1 MLKELKMNKEVFV
14 AILDSGCSFDTYE
27 KLSVQIDDN
36 YNCEITK
43 QKKINFN
50 HGDVISN
57 IIKAENI
64 NIYDIQVFNENLT
77 TTPIQVFHALKYLL
91 DKKIDVIN
99 LSLGFTSNF
108 VEIKELCEKLIK
120 KGVTIIASYPR
131 RSNANVYPASYDEVI
146 KVTSEFMAKDDKVVA
161 LKSKELFFGANPFSN
176 KKEVSGSSVAVAKF
190 TSEFC
195 DYLKKG
201 FTKDEILSEF
211 SQRRVHEAK

>member
-1 MLKELKMNKEVFV
+1 MCKEIYV
-14 AILDSGCSFDTYE
+14 AILDSGCSFKTYE

-36 YNCEITK
+36 NDCEISE
-43 QKKINFN
+43 QKSINFN
-50 HGDVISN
+50 HGNVIAN

-99 LSLGFTSNF
+99 LSLGFTTNF
-108 VEIKELCEKLIK
+108 SEIKELCEKLIK

-131 RSNANVYPASYDEVI
+131 RSNTSIYPASYDDVI
-146 KVTSEFMAKDDKVVA
+146 KVTSEFMVKDDKVVA
-161 LKSKELFFGANPFSN
+161 LEAEKLFFGANPFSD
-176 KKEVSGSSVAVAKF
+176 KKEVAGSSVAVAKF

-195 DYLKKG
+195 KYLKKG
-201 FTKDEILSEF
+201 YSKEEILKEF
-211 SQRRVHEAK
+211 SQRRVNEPKPR

>member
-1 MLKELKMNKEVFV
+1 MNKEIFV
-14 AILDSGCSFDTYE
+14 AILDSGCSFDTFD
-27 KLSVQIDDN
+27 KVSVQIDDN
-36 YNCEITK
+36 NDCEISE

-50 HGDVISN
+50 HGDVIAN

-91 DKKIDVIN
+91 DKKVDVIN

-131 RSNANVYPASYDEVI
+131 RSNTNIYPASYDEVI
-146 KVTSEFMAKDDKVVA
+146 KVTSEFMAKDEKVVA
-161 LKSKELFFGANPFSN
+161 LESEKLFFGANPFSN
-176 KKEVSGSSVAVAKF
+176 KKEVTGSSVSVAKF

-195 DYLKKG
+195 EYLKKG
-201 FTKDEILSEF
+201 YTKEEILNEF
-211 SQRRVHEAK
+211 SQRRVNESKPR